1 MTERRWRRQ
10 RDEGWDGMV
19 TIAAGTFQY
28 LNIDRTIRIAGGQVL
43 QSIDQPDDIIGGIL
57 GIPHWV

>member
-1 MTERRWRRQ
+1 
-10 RDEGWDGMV
+10 MV